1 MFCNAA
7 RSTLVPKSLVTLV
20 AMNAALVFSASALAQ
35 VNVTETFDVG
45 TGTRFDLFVNNDVVR
60 PKPATLVPSENPAD
74 TDLIADAFGGQR
86 MFVENGNI
94 VTNHFGLT
102 STNNAGGMGVGEFG
116 GEFNWFDYGG
126 VADTTLG
133 GELNHS
139 QEVVIK
145 AKMLIKDIGPENDQR
160 ITLGYYNLPATPVP
174 SDFDRGKISAG
185 IGFVGGPRFVL
196 QINGNNSGPIN
207 VPFDTA
213 FDIDLT
219 LKFDANAGQAWFEG
233 EVNGI
238 AIGDFTFSQAAD
250 ASHPF
255 NAFAISQSFLRESQ
269 DAWRRGVAFID
280 DLTYSVVSDQ
290 GIDTPN
296 PPRIDDGGGPGVAGD
311 FNGDQMV
318 NGDDLAV
325 WKTGFGLAT
334 GAGVSDGDADNDG
347 DVDGGD
353 FLIWQRQL
361 GAGGG
366 LISAVPEP
374 NAALLLAIG
383 ACLALRCLRHRE
395 F

>member
-1 MFCNAA
+1 MLYKAA
-7 RSTLVPKSLVTLV
+7 NLMVLSQRLLNLIVL
-20 AMNAALVFSASALAQ
+20 AGALVISAPAAAQ
-35 VNVTETFDVG
+35 VNVTETFDLG
-45 TGTRFDLFVNNDVVR
+45 SGTRFDLFLNNDVVR
-60 PKPATLVPSENPAD
+60 PKPTTMNDPPD
-74 TDLIADAFGGQR
+74 TDVIQDAFGGQR
-86 MFVENGNI
+86 MVVENGNI
-94 VTNHFGLT
+94 VTNHFGFT

-126 VADTTLG
+126 VADTNLG

-145 AKMLIKDIGPENDQR
+145 AKMLIKDIGLSNDER
-160 ITLGYYNLPATPVP
+160 ITLGYYNLPATPVA
-174 SDFDRGKISAG
+174 SDFSRGNISAG

-207 VPFDTA
+207 VPYDTS

-233 EVNGI
+233 EVNEI
-238 AIGDFTFSQAAD
+238 AIGQFTYTETAD
-250 ASHPF
+250 AAHPF
-255 NAFAISQSFLRESQ
+255 DVFAISQSFLRESQ
-269 DAWRRGVAFID
+269 DALRRGAAFID
-280 DLTYSVVSDQ
+280 DVTYSVVSDQ

-296 PPRIDDGGGPGVAGD
+296 PPRIDDDGGPGVAGD
-311 FNGDQMV
+311 FNGDQTV
-318 NGDDLAV
+318 NGDDLTL
-325 WKTGFGLAT
+325 WKGGFGMAI
-334 GAGVSDGDADNDG
+334 GAEVSDGDADGDG

-361 GAGGG
+361 GASGG

-374 NAALLLAIG
+374 NAALLLAMG
-383 ACLALRCLRHRE
+383 GCLALRRAGRRK